1 MRENKRLFKKLN
13 LNRKKIISQLLMEI
27 FSGALLGVACAQA
40 ISITSKEYSGWNT
53 AIMIL
58 LFVVMIIFLC
68 TPLWMPVGQIYDI
81 DENRI
86 KVIPPYSVGMKW
98 KLIMRILCKDDIST
112 FVETIDLSQ
121 IYYGEFS
128 VEKRYA
134 GWGYQNYTYLLTLH
148 LEARDIAIVINP
160 IDNGVFI
167 PGGKG
172 GFIFDG
178 LKSRKE
184 ICNIIRFFEVNQV
197 RIEDPYHM
205 IKALENPDIV
215 IYDYLDSLDIKTR
228 Y

>member
-13 LNRKKIISQLLMEI
+13 LNRKKIISQLLIEI
-27 FSGALLGVACAQA
+27 FSGTLLGVACAQA
-40 ISITSKEYSGWNT
+40 ISVTTKTNANWNM
-53 AIMIL
+53 AFMIL
-58 LFVVMIIFLC
+58 IFVVMIIFLC

-86 KVIPPYSVGMKW
+86 KVIPPYGVGMKW
-98 KLIMRILCKDDIST
+98 KLIMHILCKDDIST
-112 FVETIDLSQ
+112 FVETISLSD

-134 GWGYQNYTYLLTLH
+134 GWGYQNYTYLLTLY
-148 LEARDIAIVINP
+148 LDNRDIVVVINP

-178 LKSRKE
+178 LKSRE
-184 ICNIIRFFEVNQV
+184 DICNIVKFFEVNQV
-197 RIEDPYHM
+197 RIDDPYH
-205 IKALENPDIV
+205 ILEAFENPDIV
-215 IYDYLDSLDIKTR
+215 MYDYLESLDIKNR

>member
-27 FSGALLGVACAQA
+27 FSGALLGIACAQA
-40 ISITSKEYSGWNT
+40 ISITSKEYSVWNT

-148 LEARDIAIVINP
+148 LEARDIVIVINP

-178 LKSRKE
+178 LKSREE

-205 IKALENPDIV
+205 IEALENPDIV